1 MDSIGSIHMST
12 APQEGVTGVVEE
24 YCSSIVY
31 MSTSIQDPESLFS
44 IKQNNNTHTHTH
56 TTPSRP
62 IYELNKK
69 ITTQ

>member
-1 MDSIGSIHMST
+1 MDSIGSIHRNT
-12 APQEGVTGVVEE
+12 APHEGVVEE